1 MSVKWE
7 LRMTLM
13 CSLTLLYSKFSYFTP
28 VNQWQFAS
36 FPCNLRVGDLWH
48 KALAYTLNL

>member
-1 MSVKWE
+1 
-7 LRMTLM
+7 MTIM
-13 CSLTLLYSKFSYFTP
+13 CSLTLLYYKFSYFTP

-48 KALAYTLNL
+48 KALAYMLDL